1 MPTPK
6 LCPPSPPCHNNLQ
19 FTAQCT
25 APCFIFT
32 CHFTTKH
39 HKAHRFLLLLLL
51 LHPTHCTPDAAEKC
65 CGNTLTVLRYTTLLL
80 CCVSDKFMSHLSA
93 LSENQAHYTWL

>member
-51 LHPTHCTPDAAEKC
+51 LHPTHCTPDAAE
-65 CGNTLTVLRYTTLLL
+65 TVLRQHFDAAIHHPAPVLR
-80 CCVSDKFMSHLSA
+80 VR
-93 LSENQAHYTWL
+93 